1 MIPAWTERNIW
12 IKNFIPNNS
21 SVIDWGCGDKDILR
35 YITPSKYIGIDMN
48 SKADIVADFNIEVPK
63 MFSVYDVGLVLGVL
77 EYLNDPE
84 YFLRSIKPTANR
96 FLILTLPS
104 LTKPAWKQSFTARQ
118 IESLL
123 STIWTDIS
131 TETDGQY
138 LLNICTK

>member
-1 MIPAWTERNIW
+1 MIPVWTERNIW
-12 IKNFIPNNS
+12 VKNFIPDNS

-35 YITPSKYIGIDMN
+35 YISPSKYIGIDIN
-48 SKADIVADFNIEVPK
+48 PKADIIADFNIKVPK
-63 MFSVYDVGLVLGVL
+63 LFSTYDIGLVLGVL

-84 YFLRSIKPTANR
+84 YFLRSIKPTANK

-104 LTKPAWKQSFTARQ
+104 LIKPSWKQSFTDRQ

-123 STIWTDIS
+123 SKIWTNIS